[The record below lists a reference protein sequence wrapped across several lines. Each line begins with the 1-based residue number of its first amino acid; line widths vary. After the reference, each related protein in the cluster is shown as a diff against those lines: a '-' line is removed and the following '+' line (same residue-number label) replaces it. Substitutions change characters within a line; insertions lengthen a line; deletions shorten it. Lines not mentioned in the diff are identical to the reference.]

1 MRPVKDT
8 NVFKQDNGNA
18 TSLSFRDFGAKLCE
32 QSLDVAPLNVP
43 ACGPSKDQ
51 FEGAL
56 VLSLHAGMVPLSSTD
71 VTQGFLKAAIV

>member
-1 MRPVKDT
+1 MKDT

-18 TSLSFRDFGAKLCE
+18 TTLSFRDFGAKLCE

-56 VLSLHAGMVPLSSTD
+56 VLPLHAGMVPLASTAF
-71 VTQGFLKAAIV
+71 THGFLKTATV